1 MFKKKF
7 DRDDLYNYLP
17 DNHTIGTMAFYKKK
31 FDDKFS
37 DNQYKYF
44 EIISRKEHDDEDSY
58 IKEIVIDELA
68 EQKKLID
75 KYNSKCE
82 NSEPDNHYK
91 VLIELKS
98 KIKLYNE

>member
-7 DRDDLYNYLP
+7 DHDDLYNYLS
-17 DNHTIGTMAFYKKK
+17 DNHTIGTWAFYKKK

-44 EIISRKEHDDEDSY
+44 EIISRKEHDDEDSL
-58 IKEIVIDELA
+58 IKEIILDELT
-68 EQKKLID
+68 EQKNLID

-82 NSEPDNHYK
+82 NGFDDHYK